1 MDEDIKNNIL
11 HTVHEASSSNTT
23 NKVLER
29 DLSSGSEY
37 ILSDKEVDSGNINT
51 CICIYIYIYIYI
63 YMYYIKICSKISK
76 NYVIINQY

>member
-51 CICIYIYIYIYI
+51 CICIYIY
-63 YMYYIKICSKISK
+63 MYYIKICSKISK

>member
-63 YMYYIKICSKISK
+63 YICIISK
-76 NYVIINQY
+76 YVQKYRKNM